1 MRVCRTLAELRA
13 ARRDMSSP
21 VGLVPTM
28 GALHFGHES
37 LVARARA
44 ECASV
49 IASIFVNPLQF
60 GPAEDLS
67 TYPRTPDDDRALL
80 ERNGVDTLFAPSSDQ
95 MYPDGAQTR
104 VVPGAV
110 GERLEGEFR
119 PGHFAGVATVVL
131 KLFELT
137 EPDRAYFG
145 EKDAQQ
151 LAVVRRM
158 VVDFD
163 VPVDVVACATVRERD
178 GLAVSSRNRYLSE
191 SERRDAVGLSRA
203 LKFIV
208 EALERGAT
216 ELPAVL
222 RGGRAELG
230 ALRADYL
237 AVVDPRDF
245 VPLEVAPRAADL
257 LAVGAAYCGSTRL
270 IDNMKLRT
278 A

>member
-1 MRVCRTLAELRA
+1 MRLCRTLAELRA

-28 GALHFGHES
+28 GALHLGHES

-67 TYPRTPDDDRALL
+67 TYPRTLDDDRALL
-80 ERNGVDTLFAPSSDQ
+80 ERNGVDALFAPSDDE

-137 EPDRAYFG
+137 TPDRAYFG

-216 ELPAVL
+216 DLAAVL
-222 RGGRAELG
+222 RGARAELG

-237 AVVDPRDF
+237 AVVDPRVF
-245 VPLEVAPRAADL
+245 VPLEVAPRTADL